1 MSAWQLV
8 KKSFFDFYNHLF
20 LMTTVSLIW
29 FFPVAYLLF
38 MAIGGLLTK
47 QLLPMIPGLLLIG
60 PLTIAAFAVCNQ
72 ALKTGQGNLLDYFR
86 ALKKYFVRG
95 LIAYWL
101 HALVLIV
108 LFTDFFF
115 FSGFGNK
122 IVMYL
127 SGIWLYLVVFFLMS
141 QIYFWSL
148 LVETDK
154 SMWVCL
160 KHSFLLTLDNLLFT
174 SGIFLILVGLLIVSI
189 ATAGVMLAVTF
200 AGFLGILANSAT
212 YNRLIKYD
220 LRKEITSLYDTE

>member
-8 KKSFFDFYNHLF
+8 KKCFYDFYNHLF
-20 LMTTVSLIW
+20 LMTIVSLIW

-38 MAIGGLLTK
+38 LGIGGFLTK
-47 QLLPMIPGLLLIG
+47 QLLPMIPALIFVG

-72 ALKTGQGNLLDYFR
+72 ALKTGQGTLLDYFR
-86 ALKKYFVRG
+86 GLKKYFLKGMV
-95 LIAYWL
+95 AYWL
-101 HALVLIV
+101 HAVILIV

-115 FSGFGNK
+115 FSRFGNK

-154 SMWVCL
+154 RTLLCL

-174 SGIFLILVGLLIVSI
+174 SMIFLILVGLLALSI

-212 YNRLIKYD
+212 YNRLIKYN
-220 LRKEITSLYDTE
+220 LRKEIISLYDTE